1 MRKERRIF
9 KPVKALRAAM
19 CMAEILIV
27 LGVAASCASSD
38 DKEAAQI
45 TLKEAEE
52 IALLDAGVKAS
63 DVSYTKE
70 KLDYEDGIAVY
81 EIEFFTDT
89 HEYEY
94 EINAI
99 TGKVYSRESEN
110 RSHENMGQSSN
121 SEKLGD
127 YIGEEEAKA
136 IAIDHAGF
144 SDADVRF
151 SKVELDYDDGQKV
164 YEIEFYREGN
174 EYEYEINALSGKIV
188 KYKMD

>member
-1 MRKERRIF
+1 MRKERRVF
-9 KPVKALRAAM
+9 KPVKVLRVAVCMAAM
-19 CMAEILIV
+19 LII
-27 LGVAASCASSD
+27 GVTAACASND

-81 EIEFFTDT
+81 EINFYTDT

-94 EINAI
+94 EINAT

-110 RSHENMGQSSN
+110 RSHGNTEQSSN
-121 SEKLGD
+121 SQELGD
-127 YIGEEEAKA
+127 YIGEEEAKT
-136 IAIDHAGF
+136 IAINHAGF
-144 SDADVRF
+144 SAADVRF
-151 SKVELDYDDGQKV
+151 SKVELDYEDGQKV

-188 KYKMD
+188 KCKMD